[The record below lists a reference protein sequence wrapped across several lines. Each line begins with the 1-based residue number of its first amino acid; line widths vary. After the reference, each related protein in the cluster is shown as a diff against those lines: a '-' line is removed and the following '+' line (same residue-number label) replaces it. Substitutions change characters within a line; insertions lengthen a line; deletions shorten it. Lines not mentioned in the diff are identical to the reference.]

1 MALDVVHDQR
11 MKTIMSL
18 EQLTTL
24 GAIKQFLEGTRAV
37 AFNVATDKRERY
49 RWAQKT
55 LVKHRYL
62 TLGKTDRGIVT
73 RYLMKV
79 TGYSLA
85 QTKRLIR
92 QYVETGTILVR
103 PARRNG
109 FKRAYAEADIPG
121 VETPAI
127 PDEPDDSTPVM
138 WWKGL
143 WEVVWRRVVWH
154 FLVGGWG
161 SDRPWLCQSFWWGNA
176 ELVAG
181 KLKNWKGFLKP
192 NFEPGPSM
200 RRFDSDH
207 EQVIRHSHPGGTE

>member
-1 MALDVVHDQR
+1 
-11 MKTIMSL
+11 
-18 EQLTTL
+18 
-24 GAIKQFLEGTRAV
+24 
-37 AFNVATDKRERY
+37 
-49 RWAQKT
+49 
-55 LVKHRYL
+55 
-62 TLGKTDRGIVT
+62 
-73 RYLMKV
+73 
-79 TGYSLA
+79 
-85 QTKRLIR
+85 
-92 QYVETGTILVR
+92 
-103 PARRNG
+103 
-109 FKRAYAEADIPG
+109 
-121 VETPAI
+121 
-127 PDEPDDSTPVM
+127 M

-192 NFEPGPSM
+192 NFEPGPSL